1 MRYKHFTKD
10 QRNEL
15 SVLLNKGYSIR
26 DIAYTIRK
34 NPSSVSREIKKN
46 SVKGQYE
53 PGKADHK
60 AYKRR
65 KYAKYQGM
73 KIMTNFWLRDYI
85 EEKMKL
91 DWSPEQI
98 AGRLKVE
105 NNNQSVIGSKS
116 IYKYLYTVYGQ
127 HLCKYLKYRRIRK
140 KKKNQAKS
148 IKEIIKNRIFIDQRP
163 KIINQRLRC
172 GDFEGDTLGFPKRTK
187 ETIAAL
193 IERKSR
199 YILAKKIEQLKYAIE
214 GFKSLFNLLPV
225 SVLSLTLDNGPENA
239 RYPELNVDTYFCNPY
254 SAWEKGSVE
263 NALGLIREYIPKKKN
278 LAGYSQEQ
286 IDAIVDIINNTP
298 RKCLGFRTPK
308 EVFKEEYLS
317 KSTNFLTLK
326 CCTSGYNAPFF
337 LHPYYTP
344 IKKSCQVLAG
354 FFNKFR

>member
-26 DIAYTIRK
+26 DIAYAIKK

-46 SVKGQYE
+46 SVNGQYE
-53 PGKADHK
+53 PDKANHK

-73 KIMTNFWLRDYI
+73 KIMNNSWLRDYI

-98 AGRLKVE
+98 AGRIKLE
-105 NNNQSVIGSKS
+105 NNNQLVISSKS
-116 IYKYLYTVYGQ
+116 IYKYLYTVNGQ
-127 HLCKYLKYRRIRK
+127 HLCKYLKYKRCRSKKRK
-140 KKKNQAKS
+140 QIKS
-148 IKEIIKNRIFIDQRP
+148 IQEIIKNRIFINQRP
-163 KIINQRLRC
+163 EIINQRLRY
-172 GDFEGDTLGFPKRTK
+172 GDFEGDTLGTPRTAK
-187 ETIAAL
+187 ETLAAL

-199 YILAKKIEQLKYAIE
+199 YILAKKIEQLKYAVE
-214 GFKSLFNLLPV
+214 GFKSLFNLLPAPA
-225 SVLSLTLDNGPENA
+225 LSLTLDNGPENA

-263 NALGLIREYIPKKKN
+263 NALGLIREYIPKKKD
-278 LAGYSQEQ
+278 LAGYSQEE

-308 EVFKEEYLS
+308 EVFEEKYLS
-317 KSTNFLTLK
+317 KSTNLLTLK
-326 CCTSGYNAPFF
+326 CCTSGYNAPLIWL
-337 LHPYYTP
+337 LHTT
-344 IKKSCQVLAG
+344 KKPRPSQGVLLR
-354 FFNKFR
+354 N